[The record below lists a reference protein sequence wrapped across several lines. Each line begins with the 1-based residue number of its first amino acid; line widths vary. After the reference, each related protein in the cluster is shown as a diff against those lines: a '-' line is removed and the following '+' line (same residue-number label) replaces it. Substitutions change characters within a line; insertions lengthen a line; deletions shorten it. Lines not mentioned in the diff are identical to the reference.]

1 MGLTI
6 GITVGI
12 SIIVSWVTTKIV
24 TTKYLDVIDG
34 YLRDCTEELKETVV
48 DIVTKGDSSR

>member
-6 GITVGI
+6 GLTVGI

-24 TTKYLDVIDG
+24 TTKYMDVIDG
-34 YLRDCTEELKETVV
+34 YLRDCTEELKETVL